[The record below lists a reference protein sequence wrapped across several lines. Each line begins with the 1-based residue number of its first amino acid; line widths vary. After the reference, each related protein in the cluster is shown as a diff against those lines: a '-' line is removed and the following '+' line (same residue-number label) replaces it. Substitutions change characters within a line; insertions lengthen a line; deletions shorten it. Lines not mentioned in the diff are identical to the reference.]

1 MTAVTR
7 CPIGPIF
14 NDPELFAMLKTAAR
28 ETMAVARAK
37 GVPIPDEVIDDVER
51 SYGALPPHMKS
62 SLLED
67 LERGRRL
74 ELPWL
79 SGAVVRIGNEVG
91 VDTPTHKF
99 IATVLKPHGNAG
111 ECLRPRAPKVPAAMK
126 VTREGHARGV
136 GEWGQ

>member
-14 NDPELFAMLKTAAR
+14 SDPELFAMLKTAAR

-37 GVPIPDEVIDDVER
+37 GVPIPDKVIDDVER
-51 SYGALPPHMKS
+51 SYGALPPHMIS
-62 SLLED
+62 SAT
-67 LERGRRL
+67 RRSRRSRAAGGF
-74 ELPWL
+74 PWL

-99 IATVLKPHGNAG
+99 IATVLKPHVNG
-111 ECLRPRAPKVPAAMK
+111 
-126 VTREGHARGV
+126 RE
-136 GEWGQ
+136 